1 MQVKID
7 FSEDCKANNYRLDR
21 PGTFAIY
28 VRKNWFHKW
37 KQIQA
42 YESASRAF
50 YAFCDLKKAAAYISL
65 I

>member
-37 KQIQA
+37 KQIQS
-42 YESASRAF
+42 YTDASIALYDF
-50 YAFCDLKKAAAYISL
+50 HKLKEAADLIRL
-65 I
+65 